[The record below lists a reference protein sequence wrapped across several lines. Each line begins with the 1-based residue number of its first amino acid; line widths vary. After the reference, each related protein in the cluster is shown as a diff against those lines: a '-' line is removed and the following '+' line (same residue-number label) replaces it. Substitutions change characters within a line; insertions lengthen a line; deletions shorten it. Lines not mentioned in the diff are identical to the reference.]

1 MQQWDRDTSGRLNRI
16 STQLHPA
23 SEVSVPTD
31 TMDPLPEEQQSQ
43 PATPM
48 NPNAYRTMRDHI
60 HPPRV
65 SAPSCIIPPADDVAV
80 RPYLVPLLPTYHGM
94 ENENPYTHLRNFEEV
109 CTTFKEGMMDMDLLK
124 LKAFPLTLKDKAKI
138 WLNSLRPRTIRNW
151 AELQAEFLKKFFSA
165 HKTNNLK
172 RQIYTFAAHD
182 GERFYQC
189 WERFMETISACP
201 HHGFDNW
208 MLVNHF
214 YDGMSPPMKQLLE
227 TMCGGNFLS
236 KHPDEAID
244 FLNYVAE
251 TSKAWDE
258 PRPRETEGSRHSS
271 YKGESIHTL
280 SEDTLLREKLI
291 ILTRRLDEMEM
302 KNQHNMHSVNELS
315 VSQPSCYNYQLDG
328 HYGENSQENVQI
340 LNQARPP
347 MNAPFGNSYSHD
359 WKNYSNIQGKPKPSA
374 YMPPADQQQF
384 CSTSTAQQMP
394 PPSSLVEQAILN
406 LSKVVGTFVEEQ
418 KVLNVQTS
426 QKIEAVESSLSRK
439 LDNMHSE
446 ISKLSNQQLQGS
458 EIGKAPFQGQQYQ
471 KLVNEIGLT
480 EAPNARIDEVKAVV
494 TLRSGK
500 ELKPAEP
507 ELVKSAPVV
516 AEPLQEEQS
525 VAKEEVKIRIP
536 PPFPQVLRKKKNHVN
551 QTEMLEVL
559 RQVKVNIPLL
569 DMIKQVPTYAKFLKD
584 LCTVKKGLNVNKKAF
599 LTEQVSAIIGNKTPV
614 KYKDPGC
621 PTISVNIG
629 GISVEKALLDLGASV
644 NLFPYSMYKQ
654 LGLGELKP
662 TSITLSLADRSIK
675 IPKGTIEDVLIQ
687 VDRFYYPVD
696 FVVLDTEPVAVGPN
710 HVPIILGRPFL
721 ATSNAIIN
729 CRNGIMQLTFGNMT
743 LELNIFHL
751 GKRHMHSE
759 GDDLEEVC
767 ILETILEEQAK
778 EQQMQDI
785 LTSELSEC
793 CVKQHEHQEVSLMQG
808 YWRRRIEIL
817 PLLTGNE
824 PKEPQQLE
832 LKPLPAKMKYAFL
845 EANEQCPVVISSLLT
860 TAQEHDLLNLL
871 KKNKQALGWKIS
883 DLKGINPSI
892 CTHHIYLEEESKTVR
907 QPQRRLNPHLQ
918 EVVRVEVLKL
928 LQAGIIYPI
937 SDSTWVSPTQVVPKK
952 SGVTIVKNE
961 KGEELSTR
969 LTTSWR
975 VCIDYRRLNEVTRK
989 DHFPLPFIDQLL
1001 ERVSGHPYYCFL
1013 DGYSGY
1019 FQIEIAPEDQEKTT
1033 FTCPFGTYAYRR
1045 MPFGLCNAPATFQ
1058 RCMLSMFSDMVEHI
1072 MEVYMDDITVYGD
1085 DFEECLTNLE
1095 AILQRCIEK
1104 NLVLNWEKCHFMV
1117 KQGIVLGHIISSRG
1131 IEVDKA
1137 KIDIISKLPPPTNV
1151 KTIRQFLGH
1160 AGFYRR
1166 FIKDFSKIAKPL
1178 YKLLEK
1184 DAQFIWE
1191 EDC

>member
-16 STQLHPA
+16 STQLDPA
-23 SEVSVPTD
+23 SEVSVHTD

-43 PATPM
+43 TGTPM
-48 NPNAYRTMRDHI
+48 NPTAYRTMRDHI

-65 SAPSCIIPPADDVAV
+65 SAPSCIIPPAEDVAV

-94 ENENPYTHLRNFEEV
+94 ENENPYTHIRDFEEV

-151 AELQAEFLKKFFSA
+151 AELQAEFLKKFFSS

-201 HHGFDNW
+201 HHGFDTW

-271 YKGESIHTL
+271 YTRESIHTL
-280 SEDTLLREKLI
+280 SEDTLMREKLI

-315 VSQPSCYNYQLDG
+315 ASQPSCYNYQSNG

-347 MNAPFGNSYSHD
+347 MNAPFGNSYSHN
-359 WKNYSNIQGKPKPSA
+359 WTNYPTIPRKPKPPA
-374 YMPPADQQQF
+374 YIPSTEKHQF
-384 CSTSTAQQMP
+384 SSTSTAQHMSP
-394 PPSSLVEQAILN
+394 LSSPVEQAILI

-418 KVLNVQTS
+418 KVLNVQTT
-426 QKIEAVESSLSRK
+426 QKMEAVESSLSRK

-446 ISKLSNQQLQGS
+446 ISKLSNQQQQSL
-458 EIGKAPFQGQQYQ
+458 EKGKTPFQGQQYQ
-471 KLVNEIGLT
+471 KLVNEICLT
-480 EAPNARIDEVKAVV
+480 EAPVARNDEVKAVV

-500 ELKPAEP
+500 ELKPAVP
-507 ELVKSAPVV
+507 GLVKSAPVV
-516 AEPLQEEQS
+516 ADPLQEKQS
-525 VAKEEVKIRIP
+525 VGKEEVKIRIP
-536 PPFPQVLRKKKNHVN
+536 PPFPQVLRRKKNSVN

-599 LTEQVSAIIGNKTPV
+599 LTEQVSAIIESKTPV

-644 NLFPYSMYKQ
+644 NLLSYSMYKQ

-759 GDDLEEVC
+759 EGDFEEIC
-767 ILETILEEQAK
+767 ILDTILEEQAN
-778 EQQMQDI
+778 QQQVQDI

-793 CVKQHEHQEVSLMQG
+793 LVEQHEHQEVSLMQG

-824 PKEPQQLE
+824 PKEP
-832 LKPLPAKMKYAFL
+832 
-845 EANEQCPVVISSLLT
+845 
-860 TAQEHDLLNLL
+860 
-871 KKNKQALGWKIS
+871 
-883 DLKGINPSI
+883 
-892 CTHHIYLEEESKTVR
+892 
-907 QPQRRLNPHLQ
+907 
-918 EVVRVEVLKL
+918 
-928 LQAGIIYPI
+928 
-937 SDSTWVSPTQVVPKK
+937 
-952 SGVTIVKNE
+952 
-961 KGEELSTR
+961 
-969 LTTSWR
+969 
-975 VCIDYRRLNEVTRK
+975 
-989 DHFPLPFIDQLL
+989 
-1001 ERVSGHPYYCFL
+1001 
-1013 DGYSGY
+1013 
-1019 FQIEIAPEDQEKTT
+1019 
-1033 FTCPFGTYAYRR
+1033 
-1045 MPFGLCNAPATFQ
+1045 
-1058 RCMLSMFSDMVEHI
+1058 
-1072 MEVYMDDITVYGD
+1072 
-1085 DFEECLTNLE
+1085 
-1095 AILQRCIEK
+1095 
-1104 NLVLNWEKCHFMV
+1104 
-1117 KQGIVLGHIISSRG
+1117 
-1131 IEVDKA
+1131 
-1137 KIDIISKLPPPTNV
+1137 
-1151 KTIRQFLGH
+1151 
-1160 AGFYRR
+1160 
-1166 FIKDFSKIAKPL
+1166 
-1178 YKLLEK
+1178 
-1184 DAQFIWE
+1184 
-1191 EDC
+1191 